1 MSRGSFIPGETPV
14 QQNGKRLPVSI
25 ITGFLGS
32 GKTTLLNRLLG
43 HSSLANSLV
52 IINEFGEIGIDH
64 LLVSVPSENLL
75 LLNNGCLCC
84 VLQGDLANT
93 FADIHAKRTR
103 GDIPAFDRVIV
114 ETTGL
119 ADPVPIIQ
127 TIVTEPAIARHYCL
141 ETVVTV
147 VDGVHGAAQLDQSPE
162 SIKQVAVADSL
173 LISMADLVAE
183 EQISALREKLG
194 NVNPG
199 ADILTVT
206 FGAVDPEELFHRGV
220 RDSTA
225 RAVEVER
232 WLGVEAYRRH
242 ERTMLQIG
250 PPPKYNGA
258 VDRHDEHIKT
268 FSLYYETPIRA
279 SALVL
284 WMNMLA
290 GFLGC
295 DLLRVKGVLNVDG
308 DPVAI
313 HVVQTIIH
321 EPVILKQWP
330 SDDRR
335 SRIVFITR
343 NIQRQDIAKTLEALS
358 FVAPTTPRGLA
369 LDPDVYANFVRVA
382 KTFVR

>member
-1 MSRGSFIPGETPV
+1 M

-127 TIVTEPAIARHYCL
+127 TIVTDAAIANHYCL
-141 ETVVTV
+141 EAVVTL
-147 VDGVHGAAQLDQSPE
+147 VDCVHGEAQLDRNPE
-162 SIKQVAVADSL
+162 SLKQVAVADSL
-173 LISMADLVAE
+173 LISMTDLVAE
-183 EQISALREKLG
+183 EQLSSLREKLKDI
-194 NVNPG
+194 NP
-199 ADILTVT
+199 AAHVLKVT
-206 FGAVDPEELFHRGV
+206 FGAVDPEELFHDGV
-220 RDSTA
+220 RDPTA
-225 RAVEVER
+225 RAADVER
-232 WLGVEAYRRH
+232 WLGIEAYRH
-242 ERTMLQIG
+242 HDPAMPQIG
-250 PPPKYNGA
+250 RAPKRDRSA
-258 VDRHDEHIKT
+258 DRHNEHVQT
-268 FSLYYETPIRA
+268 FSLFYESPIRF
-279 SALVL
+279 SALGL

-290 GFLGC
+290 GLRGR
-295 DLLRVKGVLNVDG
+295 DLLRVKGVLNVEG

-313 HVVQTIIH
+313 HVVQTVIH

-343 NIQRQDIAKTLEALS
+343 NIERQDIAKTLEALS
-358 FVAPTTPRGLA
+358 FVAPTKPRGSTI
-369 LDPDVYANFVRVA
+369 DPGAYAEFLRVA
-382 KTFVR
+382 KAFVR

>member
-1 MSRGSFIPGETPV
+1 M
-14 QQNGKRLPVSI
+14 QQNGDRLPVSI

-52 IINEFGEIGIDH
+52 IINELGEIGIDH
-64 LLVSVPSENLL
+64 LLVSAPSENLL

-84 VLQGDLANT
+84 VLQGDLVDT

-127 TIVTEPAIARHYCL
+127 TLVTDAAIANHYYL
-141 ETVVTV
+141 EAVVTL
-147 VDGVHGAAQLDQSPE
+147 VDCVHGEAQLDRNPE
-162 SIKQVAVADSL
+162 SLKQVAVADSL
-173 LISMADLVAE
+173 LISMSDLVAE
-183 EQISALREKLG
+183 EQLSSLREKLKDI
-194 NVNPG
+194 NPG
-199 ADILTVT
+199 AQVLEVT
-206 FGAVDPEELFHRGV
+206 FGAVDPEELFHGGL
-220 RDSTA
+220 RDPTT
-225 RAVEVER
+225 RAADVER
-232 WLGVEAYRRH
+232 WLGIDVYRHRDPA
-242 ERTMLQIG
+242 MPQIG
-250 PPPKYNGA
+250 LAPKRGRA
-258 VDRHDEHIKT
+258 VDRHTKHVQT
-268 FSLYYETPIRA
+268 FSLFHEGPIRFA
-279 SALVL
+279 ALGL

-290 GFLGC
+290 GLRGRN
-295 DLLRVKGVLNVDG
+295 LLRVKGLLNVEG

-369 LDPDVYANFVRVA
+369 IDPDVYANFVRVA